1 MSSAVAIIPARG
13 GSKRI
18 QRKNIREFHGLP
30 ILAYSINAAI
40 ASGCFDSIL
49 VSTDD
54 DDIAA
59 IARQYGAE
67 TPFKRPADLAD
78 DHTGTTA
85 VIRHALQWLKGQ
97 GQNFEAA
104 CCIYPTAPFLDAA
117 SLREGLARLR
127 SSGCSFA
134 FSVASYAHP
143 VQRALRILPDGSL
156 EAMYPEF
163 SSARS
168 QDLEPSFHDAG
179 QFYWGWTAAFL
190 AERILFSSESVG
202 VLLPRHLV
210 HDIDTIEDWT
220 RAELAFATL
229 QARGRR

>member
-1 MSSAVAIIPARG
+1 MKSAVAIIPARG

-30 ILAYSINAAI
+30 ILAYSIKAAI
-40 ASGCFDSIL
+40 ASSCFDSIL

-54 DDIAA
+54 DDIAT

-85 VIRHALQWLKGQ
+85 VIRHALQWLSRQ
-97 GQNFEAA
+97 GQSFEAA
-104 CCIYPTAPFLDAA
+104 CCIYPTAPFLDAD
-117 SLREGLARLR
+117 SLREGLAKLR
-127 SSGCSFA
+127 GSGCSFA
-134 FSVASYAHP
+134 FSVSSYAHP
-143 VQRALRILPDGSL
+143 VQRALRILPNGSL

-163 SSARS
+163 SSVRS

-190 AERILFSSESVG
+190 AERTLFSSESVG
-202 VLLPRHLV
+202 VVLPRHLV

-229 QARGRR
+229 QARERR